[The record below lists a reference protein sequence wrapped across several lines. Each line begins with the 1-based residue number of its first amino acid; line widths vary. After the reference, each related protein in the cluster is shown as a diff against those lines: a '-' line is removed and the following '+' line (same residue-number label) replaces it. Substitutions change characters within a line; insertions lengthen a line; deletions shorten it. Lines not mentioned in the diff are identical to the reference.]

1 MEIAEL
7 LLNEI
12 SVLFLMMGLGFL
24 LVKTKVLKAADSR
37 VLSMVLIWLIGPAV
51 VLRSF
56 QIDFT
61 PEVRDRFLVAVCTAI
76 AVNLV
81 LMFITWGYG
90 RLFGL
95 DAVERSSIM
104 YANAG
109 NLVIPLV
116 TAILGEEW
124 VIYASAFMC
133 VQLGFIWTHG
143 QAQIGGRGSSWK
155 KILLNANL
163 IAVAA
168 GLVFLLTGFRLPP
181 VLKNICGQ
189 LSATMGPV
197 TMIMIGML
205 LADVQ
210 WGETVK
216 QPRNWLV
223 IALKMAVTPLIILIL
238 LKLSG
243 VTGIAEDGKTVV
255 YISFLAVITPC
266 AATVTQLAQMYRN
279 RPEYAGALNAMTTVI
294 SIVTM
299 PLMTW
304 LYYLII

>member
-1 MEIAEL
+1 M
-7 LLNEI
+7 
-12 SVLFLMMGLGFL
+12 
-24 LVKTKVLKAADSR
+24 
-37 VLSMVLIWLIGPAV
+37 
-51 VLRSF
+51 
-56 QIDFT
+56 
-61 PEVRDRFLVAVCTAI
+61 
-76 AVNLV
+76 
-81 LMFITWGYG
+81 
-90 RLFGL
+90 
-95 DAVERSSIM
+95 
-104 YANAG
+104 
-109 NLVIPLV
+109 
-116 TAILGEEW
+116 
-124 VIYASAFMC
+124 
-133 VQLGFIWTHG
+133 
-143 QAQIGGRGSSWK
+143 
-155 KILLNANL
+155 
-163 IAVAA
+163 AA

-189 LSATMGPV
+189 LSGTMGPV

-279 RPEYAGALNAMTTVI
+279 RPEHAGALNAMTTVI

-304 LYYLII
+304 LYYLIM